1 MYVPSMGFTF
11 ASAGRMRRL
20 HEAAHN
26 HRGDGAQRDVEGHR
40 LRRHGRTRFRG
51 NLGLLGVHATGGI
64 GFNLAFSSHL
74 GIIGRHCESPRERER
89 YSHSHL
95 DADAYPDAYPDA
107 RPGVRPADHRCA
119 GHRCAATG
127 GGGTAGLQ
135 DATLFIIGGAAI
147 VAGAGGIAYRRR
159 AARNR

>member
-1 MYVPSMGFTF
+1 MGFTF

-26 HRGDGAQRDVEGHR
+26 HRDHRGDGARRDVEGHR
-40 LRRHGRTRFRG
+40 LWRHGRTRFRG
-51 NLGLLGVHATGGI
+51 NLGLLGVHATGCI
-64 GFNLAFSSHL
+64 GFNLTSSHL
-74 GIIGRHCESPRERER
+74 GIIERPCKSPRERER
-89 YSHSHL
+89 YSY
-95 DADAYPDAYPDA
+95 ADPDPDPHPDTHAHPDAHSDA
-107 RPGVRPADHRCA
+107 RRAATAAP
-119 GHRCAATG
+119 ATG

-159 AARNR
+159 ATRNR